1 MITLL
6 RILCVLFAVLSIHFF
21 IVSLDDAF
29 NKDNCNYAAEVAQTI
44 YANEHLYSSPQAM
57 LNALEPHT
65 NYLMEN
71 CND

>member
-1 MITLL
+1 MHILKLALYTFIAVVFVHIIVTVAANAINEESCDYATSIT
-6 RILCVLFAVLSIHFF
+6 
-21 IVSLDDAF
+21 
-29 NKDNCNYAAEVAQTI
+29 QTI